1 MGDKINSDIFLY
13 IKKGDVISFNRLFDT
28 FYTSLCLFAV
38 KYLGD
43 LDVSRSLV
51 QQLFV
56 DLWVK
61 REKMDTV
68 WSVKS
73 FLYTSVRNRC
83 IDHLRRQKKTIELTS
98 AVEEMSQ
105 IPFRD
110 LIEEAELDDLIN
122 KSVNHL
128 PEKCR
133 EIFILCKY
141 EGLTYSDVAQ
151 RLNLSV
157 KTVEMQMGIAL
168 KKLRKGLKGYQFIG
182 LVIFIFSKKK

>member
-1 MGDKINSDIFLY
+1 MADKIDPDIFQK
-13 IKKGDVISFNRLFDT
+13 IKHGDVNSFNCLFDT
-28 FYTSLCLFAV
+28 YYSCLCLFAV
-38 KYLGD
+38 KYLND
-43 LDVSRSLV
+43 LDISRSLV

-83 IDHLRRQKKTIELTS
+83 IDHLRVQKRTMKMTA
-98 AVEEMSQ
+98 AVEEVTQ
-105 IPFRD
+105 IPFHD
-110 LIEEAELDDLIN
+110 LIEEAELNDLIN
-122 KSVNHL
+122 KSINQL

-133 EIFILCKY
+133 EIFILCRN
-141 EGLTYSDVAQ
+141 EGLKYADVAK
-151 RLNLSV
+151 RLDLSV

-168 KKLRKGLKGYQFIG
+168 KKLRECLKGYQIIG
-182 LVIFIFSKKK
+182 LAILIFSKK